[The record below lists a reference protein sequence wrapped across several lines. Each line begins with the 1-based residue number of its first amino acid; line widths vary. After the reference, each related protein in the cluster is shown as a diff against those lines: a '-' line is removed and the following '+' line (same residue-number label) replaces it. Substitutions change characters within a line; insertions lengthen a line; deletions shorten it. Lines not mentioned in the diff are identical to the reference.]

1 MILPRL
7 LPLFRP
13 VAGLVLAAQ
22 LFAPGARAHAAAM
35 FRGDARHTGVYATA
49 APANLEVKWSFAT
62 AEPIVSSP
70 AVADGTVYVGSYD
83 NFLYALD
90 AATGKLKWKF
100 DAHGNVGSSP
110 AVEKGVVYFVSLD
123 GNLYA
128 LDARTGAQ
136 KWAFATQGER
146 RHTWPGIDYSAPATE
161 TQPDPWDFYLSSPTL
176 HDGLVYF
183 GSGDRHV
190 YALDA
195 ATGALR
201 WKFETGEAVHATPAV
216 AGGRVYVGS
225 FDAWFY
231 ALDAKTGALAW
242 KFKTSDE
249 DRSHLLVGIPG
260 SAVVTDDGLVCFG
273 CRDAHV
279 YALDA
284 ASGALRWKHQT
295 ESSWVIASP
304 ALSGGRLCYATSDTL
319 QFEVLD
325 VKTGALVFSLP
336 TNLYS
341 FSSPAV
347 VQDRAY
353 FGTCDGLLHE
363 VDLAAQRYGATF
375 ASPSH
380 RLNAPR
386 YLDADGKLKRE
397 TVWIGETLDDTIVG
411 IRTRLFALGSI
422 LSSPVVHE
430 GTLYVGSTD
439 GTLYALGRPVAPK
452 P

>member
-1 MILPRL
+1 MIRFYPYSLCC
-7 LPLFRP
+7 
-13 VAGLVLAAQ
+13 VLGFALIAQ
-22 LFAPGARAHAAAM
+22 LSALGAVAQESAM
-35 FRGDARHTGVYATA
+35 FRGDARHTGVYRTA
-49 APANLEVKWSFAT
+49 APKNLEVKWTFAT
-62 AEPIVSSP
+62 AEPIISSP
-70 AVADGTVYVGSYD
+70 AVADGVVYVGSSD

-100 DAHGNVGSSP
+100 DAQGNVSSSP
-110 AVEKGVVYFVSLD
+110 TVAGGVVYALSLD
-123 GNLYA
+123 GKLYA
-128 LDARTGAQ
+128 VDAATGAQ
-136 KWAFATQGER
+136 KWAFATEGER

-161 TQPDPWDFYLSSPTL
+161 TQPDPWDFFLSSPTL
-176 HDGLVYF
+176 HDGLIYF
-183 GSGDRHV
+183 GSGDHHV
-190 YALDA
+190 YAVDA

-201 WKFETGEAVHATPAV
+201 WKFATGEAVHATPAV

-225 FDAWFY
+225 FDSWFY
-231 ALDAKTGALAW
+231 ALDAKTGALVW

-284 ASGALRWKHQT
+284 ATGALRWKHQT

-304 ALSGGRLCYATSDTL
+304 ALFDGRLCYATSDTL
-319 QFEVLD
+319 QFEVLEA
-325 VKTGALVFSLP
+325 KTGTLVFALP

-347 VQDRAY
+347 AQGRAY

-375 ASPSH
+375 ATPSRH
-380 RLNAPR
+380 LNAPR

-397 TVWIGETLDDTIVG
+397 AVWIGETLDDTIVG

-422 LSSPVVHE
+422 ISSPVVHE
-430 GTLYVGSTD
+430 GTLYVGSAD
-439 GTLYALGRPVAPK
+439 GTLYALGTSAAGK